1 MSKNQ
6 ELDQLSL
13 LQQVSPVRSVPLIER
28 FNDAKQLVPLT
39 ARNQRRMPQISIYPN
54 GQGHFSSAFDPLLG
68 KSKVVPLGTHPH
80 LNFRWGLDEE
90 REQVID
96 YNRETKETTPGP
108 TGVLF
113 VQFSDTETDFSIE
126 IKSRY
131 PRNVIGLQ
139 SVLQGVED
147 LFGKEVFPMREVE
160 KYSPAK
166 FLLPDLDSSGKLT
179 EKKAWDVISWRPLE
193 GERYLFRGPTLEI
206 DVENRTCALI
216 WSRSIVTKTEKKAAT
231 DDFDDSESNTA
242 DADISSGSGGNEE
255 GESTTN

>member
-6 ELDQLSL
+6 ELDPLSL
-13 LQQVSPVRSVPLIER
+13 LQQISPVISVSVMGLISE
-28 FNDAKQLVPLT
+28 AKQVVPLT
-39 ARNQRRMPQISIYPN
+39 ARNQRRRPQVSIYPN

-68 KSKVVPLGTHPH
+68 KAKAVPFGTHPH
-80 LNFRWGLDEE
+80 LTFRWGLDAE
-90 REQVID
+90 RKQVID
-96 YNRETKETTPGP
+96 YDQETEEITWGP

-131 PRNVIGLQ
+131 PRNVIGFQ
-139 SVLQGVED
+139 SVLQGIEEF
-147 LFGKEVFPMREVE
+147 FGKEGFPMREVE
-160 KYSPAK
+160 KGHPAK
-166 FLLPDLDSSGKLT
+166 YLLPDIDSSGNLT
-179 EKKAWDVISWRPLE
+179 EVKGWDVISWRPLA

-231 DDFDDSESNTA
+231 DDFDDSESSTA
-242 DADISSGSGGNEE
+242 DADISSELGGNGE
-255 GESTTN
+255 GDSTTN

>member
-1 MSKNQ
+1 VSKNQ

-160 KYSPAK
+160 KGHPAK
-166 FLLPDLDSSGKLT
+166 YLLPDIDSSGNLT
-179 EKKAWDVISWRPLE
+179 EVKGWDVISWRPLA

-231 DDFDDSESNTA
+231 DDFDDSESSTA
-242 DADISSGSGGNEE
+242 DADISSESGGDEE
-255 GESTTN
+255 GE